1 MDEGR
6 RRRDLKESLDIA
18 VGFVGFFTAAFFAV
32 TLFLELTGRDA
43 LWSALTTLVLAL
55 LLVWLWRFRRRTL
68 RSEEPREDR

>member
-18 VGFVGFFTAAFFAV
+18 VGFVGFFAAAFFAV

-43 LWSALTTLVLAL
+43 LWSALTTLVLAGL
-55 LLVWLWRFRRRTL
+55 LAWVWWFRRRML
-68 RSEEPREDR
+68 RTEESRDES